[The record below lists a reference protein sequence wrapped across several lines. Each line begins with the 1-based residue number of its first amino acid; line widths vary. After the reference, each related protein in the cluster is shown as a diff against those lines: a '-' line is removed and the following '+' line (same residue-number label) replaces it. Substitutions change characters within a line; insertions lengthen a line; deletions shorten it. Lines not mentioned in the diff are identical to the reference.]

1 MLRQASREA
10 AAKAKEA
17 AAVGKKS
24 GLNPSRTRSQTEV
37 ERAVA
42 EKAVEE
48 AKKEDAEKGMDEKE
62 KDEVAEEKLKSA
74 QRRASVVA
82 MGEMQRPGLEGTAVE
97 STADIRVDDF
107 DVKGKETGVE
117 RSGTVSATMAGEKEE
132 VARDLRETAKEQ
144 QEEREEKE

>member
-1 MLRQASREA
+1 M
-10 AAKAKEA
+10 KAKEA
-17 AAVGKKS
+17 AAAGKKS
-24 GLNPSRTRSQTEV
+24 GLNTSRTSSQTEV

-48 AKKEDAEKGMDEKE
+48 GKKEDAEKGMDEKE
-62 KDEVAEEKLKSA
+62 REEVADEKLKSA

-97 STADIRVDDF
+97 SAADIRVDDI
-107 DVKGKETGVE
+107 DVKGKETAE
-117 RSGTVSATMAGEKEE
+117 RSETVSATMAGEKEE

-144 QEEREEKE
+144 QEEREEKV